1 MSLLEKIRRNAA
13 MATGDFQR
21 IFGDFTLP
29 PCPEVVLRLT
39 EAVNDPDIFID
50 QVVKILETDPA
61 LTSII
66 LKTVNSALYGLPGNI
81 SSVFK
86 AVSILG
92 LKEIENIALG
102 YAMRKA
108 LKDPGLHDFSFSTFW
123 TDSLYRALFA
133 KHAAKI
139 LEVESEEAF
148 AAGLLQDMALPVLLT
163 QWFDIYRPVYD
174 KWRTSGEPIHE
185 VEKKLLSWNHC
196 QAAAWIAGNWG
207 LPDLMVCC
215 IGLHSAGPDEIRELG
230 LQATAVT
237 AVALSSLVTPA
248 FRNGAMARNLTLHA
262 GQAGIATET
271 LLGITEEV
279 ENQIGHLAV
288 SLDIGTVERPALRQI
303 IADALAA
310 GE

>member
-1 MSLLEKIRRNAA
+1 MGLLEKIRRNAA
-13 MATGDFQR
+13 IATGDFES

-39 EAVNDPDIFID
+39 EAVNDPDVFID
-50 QVVKILETDPA
+50 QVVQILETDPA
-61 LTSII
+61 LTSLI
-66 LKTVNSALYGLPGNI
+66 LKTVNSALYGLPGNV

-92 LKEIENIALG
+92 LKEIENVALG

-108 LKDPGLHDFSFSTFW
+108 VKDPGLHDFNFNTFW

-133 KHAAKI
+133 KHAATA

-148 AAGLLQDMALPVLLT
+148 AAGLLQDMAIPVLLT
-163 QWFDIYRPVYD
+163 QWFDVYQPVYD
-174 KWRTSGEPIHE
+174 EWRASGLPIHE

-215 IGLHSAGPDEIRELG
+215 VGLHSASSDEIRDLELED
-230 LQATAVT
+230 TAVT

-248 FRNGAMARNLTLHA
+248 FRNAGMTRNFIFQA
-262 GQAGIATET
+262 AQAGLGTEKLLRIAQ
-271 LLGITEEV
+271 EV
-279 ENQIGHLAV
+279 EDQIEHLAV
-288 SLDIGTVERPALRQI
+288 SLDISTVERPPLKELI
-303 IADALAA
+303 IAQQA
-310 GE
+310 E